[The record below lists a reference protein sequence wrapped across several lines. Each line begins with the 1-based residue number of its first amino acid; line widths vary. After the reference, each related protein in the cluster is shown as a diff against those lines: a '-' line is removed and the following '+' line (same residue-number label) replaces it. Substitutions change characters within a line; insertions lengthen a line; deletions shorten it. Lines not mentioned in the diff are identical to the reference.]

1 MSDSED
7 HRVPTPVLL
16 AWSGGKDSI
25 LALATLRQDPGSS
38 VVGLL
43 TTVAPAYDRISIH
56 GVRRSILQAQ
66 AGALGLP
73 VFEAP
78 VAPDSSNADYDAAWA
93 LALRHAR
100 AAFGPVNHI
109 AYGDLFLEDVRRF
122 REEQSQR
129 LGYTPRFP
137 LWGQDTGSLARH
149 FIRAGYEAYLTCV
162 DTTQLAPEF
171 AGRRFNQ
178 ALLADLP
185 ATVDPCGERGEFHTC
200 VVAGPLFRHAI
211 PVDCGERVRRD
222 GRFEYCDLVPRDGE
236 RSAQAAA

>member
-1 MSDSED
+1 M
-7 HRVPTPVLL
+7 PTPILL
-16 AWSGGKDSI
+16 AWSGGKDSN
-25 LALATLRQDPGSS
+25 LALATLRRDPESC

-78 VAPDSSNADYDAAWA
+78 LAPDSGNADYDAAWT

-100 AAFGPVNHI
+100 AALGPVAHI

-129 LGYTPRFP
+129 LGYTPLFP
-137 LWGQDTGSLARH
+137 LWGRDTGSLARD

-171 AGRRFNQ
+171 AGRQFDD

-200 VVAGPLFRHAI
+200 VVAGPLFRRAI
-211 PVDCGERVRRD
+211 PVRCGERVRRD
-222 GRFEYCDLVPRDGE
+222 GRFEYCDLVPRDSQC
-236 RSAQAAA
+236 SAQAAA